1 MNLFE
6 KAARIKLRFNTP
18 VGMASVEDLWDLP
31 LTSNTRPNL
40 DMIAITINA
49 QLKECATES
58 VVHKVN
64 PETAILQLKL
74 DIVKHVIDVKL
85 KEIKENENEMARKS
99 RREELL
105 ALKDEKR
112 REKDREMSLEE
123 LDRKIAELT

>member
-58 VVHKVN
+58 FVHKVN